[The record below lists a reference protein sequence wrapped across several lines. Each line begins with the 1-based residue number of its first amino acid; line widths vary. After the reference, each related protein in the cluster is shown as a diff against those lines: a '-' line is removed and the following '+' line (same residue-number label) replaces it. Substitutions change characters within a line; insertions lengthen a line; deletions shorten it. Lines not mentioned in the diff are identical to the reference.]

1 MPSHLTRQ
9 VFRRLIANEPI
20 IYSGCLRRRAY
31 STPSGIQHGSNG
43 RAIRLPVVRRYQ
55 QRRTLFGL
63 GMFRTKAP
71 RDAREASYDPGID
84 KMMEY
89 AKMERMRARLPP
101 VEEVADAWREFFT
114 AKRKRDAKV
123 EDIHARLAL
132 QSLNY
137 CLKAQKEALEDGR
150 SLEGALEPD
159 HLCWAAVAVSRQIDA
174 VTMDH
179 VRLADAIYAE
189 LVASGAQH
197 EFVLTALKARMQA
210 LACTGHTLEAREL
223 LLREEHTMPS
233 KRKAG
238 DRPPKDAS
246 DLPILDIVTA
256 SKAWVGILRGFA
268 AECDEPHLLE
278 TLEMLQQRG
287 LGEQVGVANVML
299 QYFLTT
305 GDVASVKHWWA
316 AFRNSSAWTESSL
329 KALSIKQTSNVLRWC
344 LRTDNLSFGQEVVRD
359 VMRTNPEKEAWDAVF
374 VWAAGTKKSVDEI
387 ARMMDVMEKSNES
400 IPKQEDWRR
409 ADIATI
415 NALVEYAISQNDP
428 YMAERFINLGRDRG
442 IEPDARTFILQ
453 MDYRLSVGDVDGALV
468 AYTHRQAHDLD
479 TDEDFPAINRLLVA
493 LCTSQRHD
501 FDTIMNVAA
510 DLSDRRARFEPLTVS
525 SLSILHLNR
534 DELHDVIDLLNTHVF
549 SFSST
554 DRDSVRQTLTDYALL
569 PTTDTTR
576 AWDAYTILRS
586 IFDEM
591 PREPRTELMRS
602 FLSRDRPDMAVHV
615 FNHMRAHSRSDTM
628 PTIDTYVSAFL
639 GCAKLRDL
647 ESLEVI
653 HNQLKLDYN
662 VTPTT
667 YVRNALVIAYT
678 ACDKPRR
685 ALDFWDDIVASREG
699 PTYDSI
705 HIALRACEKSPFGD
719 LKAQG
724 IWERLRRNNVELD
737 TSMWASYIAAL
748 AGNGDN
754 ELAIS
759 TLEKAV
765 EDGELEVDLLVL
777 ASLFNAAPGQVK
789 QAEIE
794 GFARSRFGDVWEGVG
809 EVGMETDENG
819 MRRVRVD
826 RSVTP

>member
-1 MPSHLTRQ
+1 
-9 VFRRLIANEPI
+9 
-20 IYSGCLRRRAY
+20 
-31 STPSGIQHGSNG
+31 
-43 RAIRLPVVRRYQ
+43 
-55 QRRTLFGL
+55 
-63 GMFRTKAP
+63 
-71 RDAREASYDPGID
+71 
-84 KMMEY
+84 MMEY

-101 VEEVADAWREFFT
+101 VEEVADAWRAFFT
-114 AKRKRDAKV
+114 AKIKLTTMV
-123 EDIHARLAL
+123 EDTQARLAL
-132 QSLNY
+132 QSLRY
-137 CLKAQKEALEDGR
+137 CLRAQEEAIADGR
-150 SLEGALEPD
+150 SFEGVLGAEDLS
-159 HLCWAAVAVSRQIDA
+159 HAAVALCRVSNA

-179 VRLADAIYAE
+179 VHLANAIHTE
-189 LVASGAQH
+189 LNRIAAPLDC
-197 EFVLTALKARMQA
+197 VLTGVRALLQ
-210 LACTGHTLEAREL
+210 TLTQCGQTLRAREL
-223 LLREEHTMPS
+223 LLAVEDKLPTCGNANRASVRKDEHNLPVS
-233 KRKAG
+233 L
-238 DRPPKDAS
+238 S
-246 DLPILDIVTA
+246 DNA
-256 SKAWVGILRGFA
+256 MKAWVRILKGFA
-268 AECDEPHLLE
+268 AEADETRLRE
-278 TLEMLQQRG
+278 TVEMVRQRG
-287 LGEQVGVANVML
+287 FGDKPGVARVML
-299 QYFLTT
+299 QYYLSTEDLST
-305 GDVASVKHWWA
+305 VRQWWA
-316 AFRNSSAWTESSL
+316 ILQNGTLHTEAVNANLLGMRS
-329 KALSIKQTSNVLRWC
+329 KYVKKTTEVLHWC
-344 LRTDNLSFGQEVVRD
+344 LRTGNLAFGQEVVRD
-359 VMRTNPEKEAWDAVF
+359 AMQTNPEKGIWDAVF

-387 ARMMDVMEKSNES
+387 ARMMDVMEKTNES
-400 IPKQEDWRR
+400 IPNQDDWRR
-409 ADIATI
+409 ADIMTI
-415 NALVEYAISQNDP
+415 NALVEFAISQNDP
-428 YMAERFINLGRDRG
+428 YMAERFINMGRERG

-453 MDYRLSVGDVDGALV
+453 MDYRLRVGDVDGALV
-468 AYTHRQAHDLD
+468 AYTHRQAHDLN
-479 TDEDFPAINRLLVA
+479 TDEDIPAINRLLVA

-554 DRDSVRQTLTDYALL
+554 DRDSVRQALTDYALL
-569 PTTDTTR
+569 STTDTTR

-591 PREPRTELMRS
+591 PREPRTLLMRS

-615 FNHMRAHSRSDTM
+615 FNHMRAHSRADTM

-759 TLEKAV
+759 TLESAV
-765 EDGELEVDLLVL
+765 ESGELQPDVLIL

-794 GFARSRFGDVWEGVG
+794 GFAKERFADVWESVV
-809 EVGMETDENG
+809 EVGMEVEENG
-819 MRRVRVD
+819 MRRVKVD